1 MSDVNPEQYAEYTT
15 QDGPGSA
22 DTDPM
27 SEIPEPAETAASE
40 TDPRTGDHRKPEP
53 DRAQGAH

>member
-15 QDGPGSA
+15 QDGPGSDDA
-22 DTDPM
+22 DAMNEVPLPLED
-27 SEIPEPAETAASE
+27 ARAD
-40 TDPRTGDHRKPEP
+40 TDPRTGAERKPEP

>member
-22 DTDPM
+22 DVDRM
-27 SEIPEPAETAASE
+27 AVVPEPAEQALE
-40 TDPRTGDHRKPEP
+40 ERDPHTGDKRKPEH